1 MSKVITKKELDLV
14 IESTLEEA
22 GLVSEESLCEGCKGA
37 GCKDCE
43 DRDEFDGRAGEVI
56 GVDSDID
63 KQRMGEEDSHVEE
76 GNEFTGALAKAKEE
90 GKDEFEVDG
99 KTYKVEESTE
109 DDNDKLLKEELK
121 KFNKIINY

>member
-1 MSKVITKKELDLV
+1 MDFGKRIS
-14 IESTLEEA
+14 IEA
-22 GLVSEESLCEGCKGA
+22 
-37 GCKDCE
+37 
-43 DRDEFDGRAGEVI
+43 
-56 GVDSDID
+56 
-63 KQRMGEEDSHVEE
+63 VEE

-121 KFNKIINY
+121 KFIKIINY